1 MLTFMSGTARE
12 SGGLLHCNMAH
23 MRSINGAVK
32 ANLLRRSKFFVKP
45 SQARDCNLNI
55 RKITLIRHSFL
66 QEATQFGFLAS
77 GVVRFLGIMR
87 LLA

>member
-1 MLTFMSGTARE
+1 MSGTARV
-12 SGGLLHCNMAH
+12 SGGLLHCNIAH
-23 MRSINGAVK
+23 MLSINRAVK
-32 ANLLRRSKFFVKP
+32 ANLLRRSKIFVKP
-45 SQARDCNLNI
+45 AQARDCNLNI
-55 RKITLIRHSFL
+55 RKITLIRHSSL